1 MKKIVYI
8 VIFIIQFT
16 NISSVLAQT
25 GIEWGSCFGAGGYSA
40 DEIRDACQTPDGGYI
55 LVGAAIDSA
64 FWSPGYMG
72 VADFG
77 VIRLDSVGNLL
88 WKKTYGGNDLDGAYC
103 VIKGIRP
110 NRYYIAG
117 VSRSEGSSNYHGP
130 STNGDAWLIAIDSAG
145 FMIWERCYGGYQGEV
160 FYSLVQLGD
169 SNIIYG
175 VGLTGSPSNSGDVSM
190 NYNQGVSGW
199 ICKINANTGML
210 INEKVYGGTNGES
223 LNNSARLNN
232 TQFLVQGWTNSRDHD
247 VWTHYGNGST
257 NANGW
262 LLNIDTSLNIVW
274 QKTIGT
280 SGSYDIINDV
290 LKSQDGGFAVFG
302 STVNRPGDTSSF
314 TFYVD
319 TLPPNGQRKREAF
332 IIKYDSL
339 GNELWQQHYGA
350 PLDAIEFEGRF
361 VQMQD
366 GGFVFST
373 NVSKW
378 HGFAQ
383 WPYSSG
389 SVLFKTDS
397 VGNMLSTSRYGQGV
411 SPLNTKTLFTTN
423 QNKLVV
429 VSERSPACPASY
441 PVGGWSIFQIGHQ
454 LSIEDNSK
462 TESLVKVYPNPSN
475 GVFNIEL
482 ENTKSIK
489 QITVYNTLGQ
499 IVKTVST
506 KQAIK
511 TYKLDLSG
519 NSKGLYFIGIE
530 VENTMVFKKVVLE

>member
-1 MKKIVYI
+1 
-8 VIFIIQFT
+8 
-16 NISSVLAQT
+16 
-25 GIEWGSCFGAGGYSA
+25 
-40 DEIRDACQTPDGGYI
+40 
-55 LVGAAIDSA
+55 
-64 FWSPGYMG
+64 
-72 VADFG
+72 
-77 VIRLDSVGNLL
+77 
-88 WKKTYGGNDLDGAYC
+88 
-103 VIKGIRP
+103 
-110 NRYYIAG
+110 
-117 VSRSEGSSNYHGP
+117 
-130 STNGDAWLIAIDSAG
+130 
-145 FMIWERCYGGYQGEV
+145 
-160 FYSLVQLGD
+160 LVQLGD

-232 TQFLVQGWTNSRDHD
+232 TQFLVQGWTGSRDHD
-247 VWTHYGNGST
+247 VWTHYGNGPT
-257 NANGW
+257 NSNGW

-290 LKSQDGGFAVFG
+290 LKTKDGGFAVFG

-350 PLDAIEFEGRF
+350 PLDQVKVIGRF

-373 NVSKW
+373 YVSKW
-378 HGFAQ
+378 HGFAL

-397 VGNMLSTSRYGQGV
+397 AGNLLSTSRYGQGI
-411 SPLNTKTLFTTN
+411 SPLNVKTLFTTN

-454 LSIEDNSK
+454 LAIEDNIK
-462 TESLVKVYPNPSN
+462 TEPLIKVYPNPSN
-475 GVFNIEL
+475 GIINIDF
-482 ENTKSIK
+482 ENIDGIK
-489 QITVYNTLGQ
+489 RISVYNTLGQ
-499 IVKTVST
+499 LIENNAV
-506 KQAIK
+506 
-511 TYKLDLSG
+511 
-519 NSKGLYFIGIE
+519 NSNLKHYSINLNNYPKGLYFIGIE
-530 VENTMVFKKVVLE
+530 TETDMLFRKVILE